1 MLDRSAFAKIELYQ
15 LLTMNLLLFQQDRIK
30 LGKMLRLILTIN
42 LRHHLGKGNLKEGQK
57 ILNLQDKMIQIQQYF
72 NPI

>member
-1 MLDRSAFAKIELYQ
+1 MLDRSAFGKIELYQ

-30 LGKMLRLILTIN
+30 LGKMLLLILTIN
-42 LRHHLGKGNLKEGQK
+42 LRHHLGKGNLKEEQK

>member
-1 MLDRSAFAKIELYQ
+1 MLDRSAFAKIEPYQ

-30 LGKMLRLILTIN
+30 LGKMLLLILTIN
-42 LRHHLGKGNLKEGQK
+42 LRHHLGKGNLKEEQK

>member
-1 MLDRSAFAKIELYQ
+1 MLDRSAFAKIEPYQ

-30 LGKMLRLILTIN
+30 LGKMLRLILMIN
-42 LRHHLGKGNLKEGQK
+42 LRHHLGKGNLKEEQK

>member
-1 MLDRSAFAKIELYQ
+1 MLDRSAFGKIELYQ

-30 LGKMLRLILTIN
+30 LGKMLRLILMIN
-42 LRHHLGKGNLKEGQK
+42 LRHHLGKGNLKEEQK